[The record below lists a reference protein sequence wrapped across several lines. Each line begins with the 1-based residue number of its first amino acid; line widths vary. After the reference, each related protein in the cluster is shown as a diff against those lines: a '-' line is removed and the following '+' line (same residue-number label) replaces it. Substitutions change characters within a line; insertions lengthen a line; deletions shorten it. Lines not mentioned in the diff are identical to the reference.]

1 MRIEAGNSVEFFRRL
16 LGVFAACAFLR
27 DDMHNDRTVEILDA
41 VECFDQFR
49 QFVPVDGAYV
59 AQSHF
64 FKKNTG
70 HKQAFGCFF
79 KFLDSAD
86 DTASAGHAL
95 HRHFC
100 KRLEMVVA
108 APRDDAVE
116 IVRNGADRFRN
127 RHFIV
132 VHNDDQVPAAG
143 ADIVQR
149 LKRKPADQGA
159 VADDGDHMFAAV
171 ACVACGGESHCGG
184 NCGAGMAAA
193 ETVEF
198 GFFPQGKTGKPVVRT
213 DRMETVSPSGQKLV
227 DIALMPYVPYD
238 FIFRHIEY
246 AVKGD
251 SQFDDSEIRGKMP
264 AIFGDGVDNR
274 FPEFRTECSQLPG
287 SQSLQVFGR
296 TDIIQY
302 FFVHILSFPSVK
314 RVHFAVICYKIAYFL
329 NISFYFSKKSNCRAC
344 FVCYIPLSN

>member
-1 MRIEAGNSVEFFRRL
+1 MIRFLQLERTLFSASSESPQIREPSPTTAITCSLPLRASR
-16 LGVFAACAFLR
+16 AAA
-27 DDMHNDRTVEILDA
+27 N
-41 VECFDQFR
+41 
-49 QFVPVDGAYV
+49 P
-59 AQSHF
+59 
-64 FKKNTG
+64 
-70 HKQAFGCFF
+70 
-79 KFLDSAD
+79 
-86 DTASAGHAL
+86 
-95 HRHFC
+95 
-100 KRLEMVVA
+100 
-108 APRDDAVE
+108 
-116 IVRNGADRFRN
+116 
-127 RHFIV
+127 
-132 VHNDDQVPAAG
+132 
-143 ADIVQR
+143 
-149 LKRKPADQGA
+149 
-159 VADDGDHMFAAV
+159 
-171 ACVACGGESHCGG
+171 HCGG

-302 FFVHILSFPSVK
+302 FFVHILSSIREKGAF
-314 RVHFAVICYKIAYFL
+314 CGDL
-329 NISFYFSKKSNCRAC
+329 
-344 FVCYIPLSN
+344 L